1 MRTYTEVRSNE
12 ELDHMMK
19 QPLSVLYISRDG
31 CSVCHALLPKI
42 QQVMED
48 YPEVE
53 FGHILAD
60 EYEEV
65 AGKLSIFTVPV
76 VLIFSDGKELLRDAR
91 FIRVEEFR
99 DSLDK
104 MTDILEQ

>member
-1 MRTYTEVRSNE
+1 MRQYTEIRSNE
-12 ELDHMMK
+12 ELDQMMN
-19 QPLSVLYISRDG
+19 QPLSVVYISREG

-42 QQVMED
+42 QQIMEE

-76 VLIFSDGKELLRDAR
+76 VMIFSEGKELLRDAR

-99 DSLDK
+99 ESLNK
-104 MTDILEQ
+104 MTALLEQ

>member
-1 MRTYTEVRSNE
+1 MRPYTEIRSDE
-12 ELDHMMK
+12 ALDK
-19 QPLSVLYISRDG
+19 LINQTLSVLYISRNG

-42 QQVMED
+42 QQVMGD

-60 EYEEV
+60 DYEEV

-76 VLIFSDGKELLRDAR
+76 VLIFSEGKELLRDAR

-99 DSLDK
+99 ESLDK
-104 MTDILEQ
+104 MTALLEE